1 MKNTGLVIIMVLL
14 MFTGIAVSQQCYDY
28 PALITTTGMGTAS
41 AEPDVASIVF
51 GVDITRSEPDVA
63 VDDAARMIHSAMA
76 AARAEGVA
84 GEDMQTVSYNLWVEQ
99 IWDDYDY
106 EYTGEMEYHVIH
118 YIKADIRDIE
128 SVGDVLA
135 AVVSE
140 GANSITG
147 VSFFVEDTS
156 ALYEEARQYAAEYAR
171 DKAQQLADC
180 FGIKLGAISSIS
192 EWTNN
197 YYNYYEYGAYDN
209 YGGGL
214 GSYAQSPS
222 ITPGAYSISVEVSV
236 SFNIEE

>member
-1 MKNTGLVIIMVLL
+1 MKYTGLTILLVML
-14 MFTGIAVSQQCYDY
+14 MFAGIAFSQQYYDY
-28 PALITTTGMGTAS
+28 PPMITTTGMGTAS

-51 GVDITRSEPDVA
+51 GVDITRSEPDAA
-63 VDDAARMIHSAMA
+63 VDDAAQMIHSAMA

-84 GEDMQTVSYNLWVEQ
+84 GEDMQTTSYNLWVEQ
-99 IWDDYDY
+99 VWDDYDY

-140 GANSITG
+140 GANSING

-156 ALYEEARQYAAEYAR
+156 ALYEEARQRAAEHAN
-171 DKAQQLADC
+171 DKAEQLADC
-180 FGIKLGAISSIS
+180 FGVSLGDVSSVS

-197 YYNYYEYGAYDN
+197 YYYGDYGAYDN

-236 SFNIEE
+236 SFKIEE

>member
-1 MKNTGLVIIMVLL
+1 MKQTGLMILLVLL
-14 MFTGIAVSQQCYDY
+14 MFTGIAISQQYYEY
-28 PALITTTGMGTAS
+28 PAQITTTGMGTAG

-63 VDDAARMIHSAMA
+63 VDDAAQLIHSAMA
-76 AARAEGVA
+76 AARSEGVA

-106 EYTGEMEYHVIH
+106 EYTGEMEYHVMH

-135 AVVSE
+135 AVVSD
-140 GANSITG
+140 GANSING

-156 ALYEEARQYAAEYAR
+156 AMYEEARQRAAEHAR

-180 FGIKLGAISSIS
+180 FGISLGNISSVS
-192 EWTNN
+192 EWTN
-197 YYNYYEYGAYDN
+197 YYYDDYGAYYN

-214 GSYAQSPS
+214 GNYAQSPS

-236 SFNIEE
+236 TFKIEE

>member
-1 MKNTGLVIIMVLL
+1 MKKTGLIMILVLL
-14 MFTGIAVSQQCYDY
+14 MFTGIAVSQQYYEY
-28 PALITTTGMGTAS
+28 PAQITTTGMGTAS

-84 GEDMQTVSYNLWVEQ
+84 GEDMQTASYNLWVEQ
-99 IWDDYDY
+99 VWDDYDY
-106 EYTGEMEYHVIH
+106 EYTGEMEYHVMH
-118 YIKADIRDIE
+118 YIKADIHDIE

-140 GANSITG
+140 GANSING
-147 VSFFVEDTS
+147 VTFFVEDTS
-156 ALYEEARQYAAEYAR
+156 ALYEEARQRAAEHAN

-180 FGIKLGAISSIS
+180 FGISLGDVSSIS

-197 YYNYYEYGAYDN
+197 YYYGDYGAYDN

-236 SFNIEE
+236 TFRIEE

>member
-1 MKNTGLVIIMVLL
+1 MKNTGLMILLVML
-14 MFTGIAVSQQCYDY
+14 MFTGISVSQQYYDY
-28 PALITTTGMGTAS
+28 PAQITTTGMGTAS

-63 VDDAARMIHSAMA
+63 VDDAAQMIHSAMA
-76 AARAEGVA
+76 AARSEGVA

-99 IWDDYDY
+99 VWDDYDY
-106 EYTGEMEYHVIH
+106 EYTGEMEYHVMH

-135 AVVSE
+135 AVVSN
-140 GANSITG
+140 GANSING
-147 VSFFVEDTS
+147 VNFFVEDTS
-156 ALYEEARQYAAEYAR
+156 ALYEEARQLAAEHAN

-180 FGIKLGAISSIS
+180 FGISLGNISSVS

-197 YYNYYEYGAYDN
+197 YYYSDYGAYDN

-214 GSYAQSPS
+214 GYYAGTPS

-236 SFNIEE
+236 SFMIEE

>member
-1 MKNTGLVIIMVLL
+1 MKKTGLVILLVLL
-14 MFTGIAVSQQCYDY
+14 MFTGIAISQEYYEY
-28 PALITTTGMGTAS
+28 PAQISTTGTGTAS
-41 AEPDVASIVF
+41 AEPDVVSIVF
-51 GVDITRSEPDVA
+51 GVDITRSEPNVA

-84 GEDMQTVSYNLWVEQ
+84 GEDMQTISYNLWVQEV
-99 IWDDYDY
+99 WDDYDY
-106 EYTGEMEYHVIH
+106 EYTGEMEYHVTH

-147 VSFFVEDTS
+147 VNFFVEDTS
-156 ALYEEARQYAAEYAR
+156 ALYEEARRHAAEHAR

-180 FGIKLGAISSIS
+180 FGIKLGDISSVS
-192 EWTNN
+192 EWTN
-197 YYNYYEYGAYDN
+197 YYYDDWGAYDN

-214 GSYAQSPS
+214 GYYSGAPS
-222 ITPGAYSISVEVSV
+222 ITPGSFSISVEVSV
-236 SFNIEE
+236 TFMIEE